1 MKTIFRTYQF
11 ELMPNQEQKTLL
23 DKYFGCI
30 RFVYNHF
37 LNERKEQYQADEKS
51 DNYYAQAATL
61 TELKRK
67 DKTIWLKEVNSQS
80 LQFALRCLDTAYVN
94 FFRGNAK
101 FPRFKSRK
109 KKNTFTVPQFAK
121 LEADKFYA
129 PKFKEGIKVNVHR
142 EVKGE
147 IGKCTLSKTPTGKY
161 FVSILCEEQYQPK
174 EKTGAVCGIDLG
186 LKDFA
191 ITSDGIK
198 FKNNKYTKQ
207 YERKLAKAQKHLSRK
222 RKGSNSFEKQRRKT
236 ALIHEKI
243 TNSRMDNLHKVSHK
257 LVTDYD
263 IIALEDLNVK
273 GMVKNHKLAKHIS
286 DASWGTFVRLL
297 EYKADWND
305 KQIVKINRWYPSSKT
320 CCECGWVN
328 QDLNLSIR
336 EWTCKN
342 GHILDRDLNAAK
354 NILKEGL
361 KIYRQELAITK
372 VERKSDFGDKAYS
385 MKPEAHPSPLVWVG
399 SSLGQ
404 TRLMDLGYTY
414 KCNSHALAPKMIMM
428 MNGVEESGT

>member
-11 ELMPNQEQKTLL
+11 ELQPTQEQKTLL
-23 DKYFGCI
+23 DKHFGCV

-37 LNERKEQYQADEKS
+37 LNERKEQYQADKKS

-61 TELKRK
+61 TELKKK
-67 DKTIWLKEVNSQS
+67 DETIWLKEVNSQS

-121 LEADKFYA
+121 LEGDRFYA

-161 FVSILCEEQYQPK
+161 FVSILSEEQYQAK
-174 EKTGAVCGIDLG
+174 EKTGAICGIDLG

-191 ITSDGIK
+191 ITSDGIR

-222 RKGSNSFEKQRRKT
+222 TKGSNSFERQKRKV
-236 ALIHEKI
+236 AKIHEKI
-243 TNSRMDNLHKVSHK
+243 SNTREDVLHKVSHQ
-257 LVTDYD
+257 LVSNYD

-273 GMVKNHKLAKHIS
+273 GMMSNKKLSKHIA
-286 DASWGTFVRLL
+286 DVSWGTFVRFL

-305 KQIVKINRWYPSSKT
+305 KQVVKINRFYPSSKT
-320 CCECGWVN
+320 CNVCGWIN
-328 QDLNLSIR
+328 QDLNLSVR

-342 GHILDRDLNAAK
+342 GHHLDRDENAAK
-354 NILKEGL
+354 NILREGL
-361 KIYRQELAITK
+361 KILNSAGTVENTGGAINKTSVK
-372 VERKSDFGDKAYS
+372 KHKAV
-385 MKPEAHPSPLVWVG
+385 KPEAQLISFAAG
-399 SSLGQ
+399 G
-404 TRLMDLGYTY
+404 
-414 KCNSHALAPKMIMM
+414 
-428 MNGVEESGT
+428 

>member
-11 ELMPNQEQKTLL
+11 ELEPTQEQKVLL
-23 DKYFGCI
+23 DKHFGCI
-30 RFVYNHF
+30 RYVYNYF
-37 LNERKEQYQADEKS
+37 LNERKEQYQTDKKS
-51 DNYYAQAATL
+51 DNYYKQAATL
-61 TELKRK
+61 TELKKK
-67 DKTIWLKEVNSQS
+67 DETIWLKEVNSQS

-109 KKNTFTVPQFAK
+109 KKNTFTVPQFTK
-121 LEADKFYA
+121 LEADRFYA
-129 PKFKEGIKVNVHR
+129 PKFKEGIKVNIHR

-161 FVSILCEEQYQPK
+161 FVSILSEEEQYQPK
-174 EKTGAVCGIDLG
+174 EKTGAVCGVDLG

-222 RKGSNSFEKQRRKT
+222 TKGSASFEKQRRKT

-243 TNSRMDNLHKVSHK
+243 TNSRMDNLHKVSHQ
-257 LVTDYD
+257 LVSYYD
-263 IIALEDLNVK
+263 IITLEDLNVK

-320 CCECGWVN
+320 CCECGWIN

-361 KIYRQELAITK
+361 KIISSGTGDYTGGAINKTSEK
-372 VERKSDFGDKAYS
+372 KRKA
-385 MKPEAHPSPLVWVG
+385 MKPEAHPISSAVG
-399 SSLGQ
+399 G
-404 TRLMDLGYTY
+404 
-414 KCNSHALAPKMIMM
+414 
-428 MNGVEESGT
+428 

>member
-1 MKTIFRTYQF
+1 MLHRLNKRNNHLTKKYVLSKNVYNQNENIYKKMSGFTKKHYLCINQNYLIVRMKTIFRTYQF
-11 ELMPNQEQKTLL
+11 ELQPTQEQKTLL
-23 DKYFGCI
+23 DKHFGCI

-37 LNERKEQYQADEKS
+37 LNERKEQYQADKKS

-61 TELKRK
+61 TELKKK
-67 DKTIWLKEVNSQS
+67 DETIWLKEVNSQS

-121 LEADKFYA
+121 LEGDRFYA

-161 FVSILCEEQYQPK
+161 FVSILSEEQYQPK
-174 EKTGAVCGIDLG
+174 EKTGAICGIDLG

-191 ITSDGIK
+191 ITSDGIR

-222 RKGSNSFEKQRRKT
+222 TKGSNSFEKQRRKT

-286 DASWGTFVRLL
+286 DASWGNFVRLL

-305 KQIVKINRWYPSSKT
+305 KQIIKINRFYPSSKT
-320 CCECGWVN
+320 CNVCGWIN
-328 QDLNLSIR
+328 QDLNLSVR

-342 GHILDRDLNAAK
+342 GHHLDRDENAAK
-354 NILKEGL
+354 NILNEGL
-361 KIYRQELAITK
+361 KIISAGT
-372 VERKSDFGDKAYS
+372 VD
-385 MKPEAHPSPLVWVG
+385 
-399 SSLGQ
+399 
-404 TRLMDLGYTY
+404 Y
-414 KCNSHALAPKMIMM
+414 K
-428 MNGVEESGT
+428 GGE